1 MSRLLVVAGKGGV
14 GKTTVT
20 AALARASADRGMRVL
35 VVSLDGR
42 PGLATLLGGHPDA
55 GATYDGDVVAA
66 GLGPDQRGS
75 IHLRTISASE
85 ALQDYLATQGLAR
98 LAKRLVST
106 GVVDVVASA
115 APGIDDLLVLGK
127 IKHLVSLTGPDGP
140 HDLII
145 ADGPAAGH
153 ALSLFRSPAAMAETV
168 RGGPI
173 RSQAIEVDQMLRD
186 PSRCRVVLVTLPES
200 TPVSETLETAAVL
213 TAEIGTMLAPMVV
226 NGFDSS
232 PEIDQLVS
240 NGRLPE
246 GNLAEAARFRSR
258 RCAVHRR
265 ELDRLTATTD
275 AAVLTLPHLAKAGL
289 DSADVRTLAEALAG
303 SVVDR
308 EAED

>member
-20 AALARASADRGMRVL
+20 AALARASADRGLRVL

-42 PGLATLLGGHPDA
+42 PGLAALLGGRPDA
-55 GATYDGDVVAA
+55 GATYEGDVLAA
-66 GLGPDQRGS
+66 GLGPERRGS
-75 IHLRTISASE
+75 IHLRTLSASE

-115 APGIDDLLVLGK
+115 APGIDDLLLLGK
-127 IKHLVSLTGPDGP
+127 IKHLVGLAGPDGP
-140 HDLII
+140 HDLIV

-173 RSQAIEVDQMLRD
+173 RSQAIEVQQMLRD
-186 PSRCRVVLVTLPES
+186 PNRCRVVLVTLPES
-200 TPVSETLETAAVL
+200 TPVSETLETASML
-213 TAEIGTMLAPMVV
+213 TDEIGTTLAPMVV
-226 NGFDSS
+226 NGFDSA
-232 PEIDQLVS
+232 PDIDALVVAD
-240 NGRLPE
+240 RLPA
-246 GNLAEAARFRSR
+246 GQLGDAARFRAR

-265 ELDRLTATTD
+265 ELDRLTAATD
-275 AAVLTLPHLAKAGL
+275 VDVLTLPHLARAGL
-289 DSADVRTLAEALAG
+289 GAADVRTLATALLDRSAAG
-303 SVVDR
+303 
-308 EAED
+308 